1 MPGLADSGDIQPV
14 QKPDLRERLSASRST
29 PPLKTDPSAFYEL
42 DQADPDT
49 PLTTEFAAALPD
61 RRAPLSRLARRWAL
75 RLVPVVLLIA
85 AIGILWREFHELSL
99 IQVLRAMR
107 AWGPGSIA
115 AALALSAVSF
125 ILMGFV
131 ERLGL
136 RWAGARVP
144 TSSVFAGAF
153 LANAIAHSLGANLLV
168 AGAIR
173 AKFYERY
180 GVGLRQ
186 VAATTLFN
194 GLAFAVG
201 LSALGGACML
211 LAPPSELARTAAPAN
226 VARTFGLILVCVPAI
241 YVALCAIKHAPIHAF
256 GRSLRLPSV
265 KSAVGQVVIGVS
277 DNATAAAIVWVL
289 LPDDMVGYITFV
301 GAYAVATV
309 IGLASSVPAGAGVF
323 ESSILTLLHT
333 QNAAAVAAAFLGYRL
348 AYFLLPLAV
357 ASTALLIDSFIHRRK
372 T

>member
-1 MPGLADSGDIQPV
+1 LQT
-14 QKPDLRERLSASRST
+14 PDLRERLAAQ
-29 PPLKTDPSAFYEL
+29 LQHTDPSAFYEP
-42 DQADPDT
+42 DQADHDT

-61 RRAPLSRLARRWAL
+61 RRAPLGRLARRWAL
-75 RLVPVVLLIA
+75 RLVPVILLIA
-85 AIGILWREFHELSL
+85 AVCILWREFHEISL
-99 IQVLRAMR
+99 GQVLTAMR
-107 AWGPGSIA
+107 AWGADSIA

-125 ILMGFV
+125 GLMGFV

-144 TSSVFAGAF
+144 TRSVFAGAF
-153 LANAIAHSLGANLLV
+153 MANAIAHSLGANLLV

-173 AKFYERY
+173 AKFYDRY

-194 GLAFAVG
+194 GAAFAVG

-211 LAPPSELARTAAPAN
+211 MAPPSELARTAAPAN
-226 VARTFGLILVCVPAI
+226 VARTLGLALVCLPVI
-241 YVALCAIKHAPIHAF
+241 YVALCAVKHAPIHAF

-265 KSAVGQVVIGVS
+265 KSAVGQVMIGVA

-289 LPDDMVGYITFV
+289 LPDDMVGYVTFV

-309 IGLASSVPAGAGVF
+309 IGLASSVPAGAGIF

-333 QNAAAVAAAFLGYRL
+333 RNAAAVAAAFLGYRL
-348 AYFLLPLAV
+348 AYFLLPLII
-357 ASTALLIDSFIHRRK
+357 ASGALAIDSLLHRKKR
-372 T
+372 

>member
-1 MPGLADSGDIQPV
+1 MSSPNSRN
-14 QKPDLRERLSASRST
+14 PDARPDAEAE
-29 PPLKTDPSAFYEL
+29 SAFYET
-42 DQADPDT
+42 DQADTDT
-49 PLTTEFAAALPD
+49 PLTTEFADALPD
-61 RRAPLSRLARRWAL
+61 RRAPLGRLARRWAL
-75 RLVPVVLLIA
+75 RLVPVILLIA
-85 AIGILWREFHELSL
+85 AVGILWREFHEISL

-107 AWGPGSIA
+107 AWGADSIA

-125 ILMGFV
+125 GLMGFV

-144 TSSVFAGAF
+144 APSVFAGAF
-153 LANAIAHSLGANLLV
+153 MANAIAHSLGANLLV

-173 AKFYERY
+173 AKFYDRY

-211 LAPPSELARTAAPAN
+211 LAPPAELARTNAPAH
-226 VARTFGLILVCVPAI
+226 VARVLGMVLVCVPLI
-241 YVALCAIKHAPIHAF
+241 YVALCALHRAPIHAF

-265 KSAVGQVVIGVS
+265 RSAVGQVVIGVT

-289 LPDDMVGYITFV
+289 LPDDMVGYVTFV

-323 ESSILTLLHT
+323 ESTLLTLLHSSNT
-333 QNAAAVAAAFLGYRL
+333 AALAAAFLGYRL
-348 AYFLLPLAV
+348 AYFLLPLAI
-357 ASTALLIDSFIHRRK
+357 ASTALLVDSLLHRK
-372 T
+372 KA